1 MNFRI
6 YILFFLAFSLLV
18 LALPACKKQPS
29 GQMTELQKDSAGKT
43 KKKQKKEIKRSEL
56 RFESDT
62 AEVTDIVVLNTSMGK
77 IKLGLYGNEAPL
89 TVENF
94 IGLSKKGYY
103 NGVLFHRVA
112 SNFLIQSGDGTT
124 KSNSKKTEWGKGGKS
139 IWNNEFADELD
150 VHSAA
155 YQTGYVKGTLAMA
168 NRGKNTNTSQF
179 FICLNDAKKLEK
191 KWTIFG
197 KVIEGYDVVEK
208 ISRVEII
215 PGPFEQNDGTPKKPI
230 RINSVSVLKQD

>member
-1 MNFRI
+1 MNFRF
-6 YILFFLAFSLLV
+6 YILFFIAFSLAFA
-18 LALPACKKQPS
+18 ALPSCRKQGSERKTDLQHESS
-29 GQMTELQKDSAGKT
+29 GTVT
-43 KKKQKKEIKRSEL
+43 KKQKKEIKRNEL

-62 AEVTDIVVLNTSMGK
+62 AEVTDVVVLNTSLGK
-77 IKLGLYGNEAPL
+77 IKLGLFGKEAPL

-112 SNFLIQSGDGTT
+112 KNFLIQSGDGNT
-124 KSNSKKTEWGKGGKS
+124 KSVSKKTEWGKGGKS
-139 IWNNEFADELD
+139 IWNKEFADELD

-155 YQTGYVKGTLAMA
+155 YQTGYIKGTLAMA

-197 KVIEGYDVVEK
+197 KVLEGYDVVEK
-208 ISRVEII
+208 ISLVEIV
-215 PGPFEQNDGTPKKPI
+215 PGPFEQNDGTPKKPV